1 MSQEIFDGAN
11 ICSVDEGA
19 IDVNDIATCE
29 NSGANA
35 SESVNANAGA
45 HLHIAKC
52 ANGLSR
58 RSFVRGVAL
67 GAAALGVFG
76 VAGCSGG
83 SSSSS
88 SNSNSNS
95 SSNSNT
101 TQYDNTLK
109 SETEDLNV
117 VLLGKDSKIAAII
130 VAIQNGYYEEEKLNL
145 VTQTVSGGFPEAMPA
160 LSNGSA
166 DVLPFGAIPTCTY
179 VGQGDDL
186 IIFGGT
192 VANGSECVT
201 LIENKDKY
209 KKASDFKGKKIGC
222 FRMETGH
229 MVLKSWLRENGI
241 EDGKD
246 VTFTLLESSAAEVA
260 AVENGEVDMCFV
272 NSGYGY
278 TAVKGG
284 KCAIAFRPNELTG
297 SEFPCCRQSTN
308 RKAFEEKR
316 SALIKFEI
324 ANLRALYQIENNH
337 SATIDAIVKY
347 SGQPQEY
354 IENIT
359 YGKGDYVAA
368 MKFEMDPYTDDVK
381 AFYGN
386 MVDNGDIDNKDKEL
400 ITKHLDS
407 SIYKAALDALIS
419 RGENKSYYEKLL
431 TTYKERN
438 TLGV

>member
-1 MSQEIFDGAN
+1 MNQHKKN
-11 ICSVDEGA
+11 
-19 IDVNDIATCE
+19 
-29 NSGANA
+29 
-35 SESVNANAGA
+35 
-45 HLHIAKC
+45 L
-52 ANGLSR
+52 LSR
-58 RSFVRGVAL
+58 RSFMKGLAVS
-67 GAAALGVFG
+67 AAAVGTFG
-76 VAGCSGG
+76 IAGCASNNG
-83 SSSSS
+83 SSSTSS
-88 SNSNSNS
+88 SANNSTSAK
-95 SSNSNT
+95 
-101 TQYDNTLK
+101 YDNTLNE
-109 SETEDLNV
+109 SVEDLNA

-130 VAIQNGYYEEEKLNL
+130 VALANGYYTDEKLNL

-166 DVLPFGAIPTCTY
+166 DVLPFGSIPTCTY

-209 KKASDFKGKKIGC
+209 KKAEDFKGKKIGC

-229 MVLKSWLRENGI
+229 MMLKSWLRENGI
-241 EDGKD
+241 VDGTD
-246 VTFTLLESSAAEVA
+246 VEFVLLESSAAEVA

-278 TAVKGG
+278 VACKGG
-284 KCAIAFRPNELTG
+284 KCAIAFRPNELIG
-297 SEFPCCRQSTN
+297 KEFPCCRQSTN
-308 RKAFEEKR
+308 RTAFEQKR

-324 ANLRALYQIENNH
+324 ANLRALYQIENDH
-337 SATIDAIVKY
+337 EATISAIVEY
-347 SGQPQEY
+347 SGQDREY

-381 AFYGN
+381 TFYGN
-386 MVDNGDIDNKDKEL
+386 MVDNGDIENSDKDV
-400 ITKHLDS
+400 ITSHMDS
-407 SIYKAALDALIS
+407 SIYQAALEALIA

-431 TTYKERN
+431 STCKTRN